1 MPFSLLP
8 FHAYDFLEAFE
19 GLLWLSFKETCA
31 CQSSVMSRRGRSS
44 CQPSQVRP

>member
-19 GLLWLSFKETCA
+19 SLLWLPFKETCA
-31 CQSSVMSRRGRSS
+31 CQELSLMSRRTSLNHACHPR
-44 CQPSQVRP
+44 